1 MLSPEQLAARE
12 GKLTASRIACLVRGD
27 REKILR
33 LWQEMTGLAA
43 EEDLSCVWPVQLGMA
58 TEQLNL
64 DWYAAKNSPVGRRG
78 EVVAHPSL
86 DWAACTLDGWDEVLG
101 CPIEVKHVNGWEPIE
116 VLVERYQPQMH
127 WQMECTGASQ
137 CALSIIH
144 GASEPV
150 IEYVDLDRVYTD
162 ELVARGELFMRHVRD
177 RTVPVELAPIAAP
190 VDATRVID
198 MTGNNRWANN
208 AAVWLATKA
217 EHDQCRDA
225 SAVLKELVPADA
237 KKCFGYGVRITRDR
251 AGRLSLRIME
261 VS

>member
-1 MLSPEQLAARE
+1 MLTPEQLAARK
-12 GKLTASRIACLVRGD
+12 GKLTASRIACLVQGD

-33 LWQEMTGLAA
+33 LWQEMIGDAA
-43 EEDLSCVWPVQLGMA
+43 EEDLSRVWPVQLGMA

-78 EVVAHPSL
+78 EVVQHPTR

-127 WQMECTGASQ
+127 WQMECTKARQ
-137 CALSIIH
+137 CALSVIH

-150 IEYVDLDRVYTD
+150 IEYIDYVQDYADT
-162 ELVARGELFMRHVRD
+162 LVERGAQFMRFVRD
-177 RTVPVELAPIAAP
+177 RKPPVELAPIAAP
-190 VDATRVID
+190 VDATKIVD
-198 MTGNNRWANN
+198 MIGNNRWANN

-217 EHDQCRDA
+217 EHDQCEDA
-225 SAVLKELVPADA
+225 KAVLKELMPADA
-237 KKCFGYGVRITRDR
+237 KKAFGYGVRITRDR
-251 AGRLSLRIME
+251 AGRLSLRVME
-261 VS
+261 AS